1 MSTPDI
7 SADELI
13 ANYREEN
20 IPRVKLALADLDG
33 VHRGKYVSLDK
44 FADIAG
50 GTAGF
55 CDCVLGWDVNDQLYD
70 NAKFTGWHTAF
81 PDAKYRIDLTTER
94 RLPDEDN
101 TPLFIVDFTGD
112 DGGLHP
118 ICPRN
123 QLRRILQKAEGMG
136 HTARMAFEYEFFI
149 FDETPHTLR
158 EKNYRDLTPLSPG
171 NFGYSVIRNSALSD
185 LFHEFMD

>member
-7 SADELI
+7 SADALI
-13 ANYREEN
+13 AKYREEN
-20 IPRVKLALADLDG
+20 IPRVKLAYADLDG

-44 FADIAG
+44 FASIAG

-81 PDAKYRIDLTTER
+81 PDAKYRIDLATER

-101 TPLFIVDFTGD
+101 TPLFILDFEGD
-112 DGGLHP
+112 DGGLKP
-118 ICPRN
+118 GIIVLLALLACLLCCLLWGALIYAMRKKVREDKEKAKAERDADAEN
-123 QLRRILQKAEGMG
+123 MKAMEAEDAQLRR
-136 HTARMAFEYEFFI
+136 
-149 FDETPHTLR
+149 
-158 EKNYRDLTPLSPG
+158 
-171 NFGYSVIRNSALSD
+171 
-185 LFHEFMD
+185 

>member
-7 SADELI
+7 SADSLI
-13 ANYREEN
+13 AKYREEN
-20 IPRVKLALADLDG
+20 IPRVKLAFADLDG

-44 FADIAG
+44 FAGIAG

-81 PDAKYRIDLTTER
+81 PDAKYRVDLTTER

-101 TPLFIVDFTGD
+101 TPLFIVDFEGNSDD
-112 DGGLHP
+112 DGVP
-118 ICPRN
+118 AVAVPSR
-123 QLRRILQKAEGMG
+123 
-136 HTARMAFEYEFFI
+136 
-149 FDETPHTLR
+149 
-158 EKNYRDLTPLSPG
+158 
-171 NFGYSVIRNSALSD
+171 
-185 LFHEFMD
+185 